1 MSEHTLAIIKPDA
14 VKKHVIGNIIGHYE
28 YERL

>member
-14 VKKHVIGNIIGHYE
+14 VKKMRSAILSPAMIQPV
-28 YERL
+28 